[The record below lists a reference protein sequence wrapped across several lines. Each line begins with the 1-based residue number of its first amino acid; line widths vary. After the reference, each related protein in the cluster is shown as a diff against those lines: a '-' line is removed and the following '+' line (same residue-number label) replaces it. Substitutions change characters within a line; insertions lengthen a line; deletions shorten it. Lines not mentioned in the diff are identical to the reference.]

1 MSTAAAAAKK
11 KKKRKKK
18 AFLRLTVRDNK
29 YKHVPR
35 DGYIKAEAVGD
46 IYLPSTT
53 TQAEL
58 RVRGVA
64 VVIDMRDKVDTAGPY
79 TPAAMSA
86 QVVGT
91 YVVTGFYDPVGTVSR
106 QSRRTIIVLD
116 GHITHATAERTA
128 YYALEPGTKIL
139 TVC

>member
-1 MSTAAAAAKK
+1 MSTAVAAAKK

-18 AFLRLTVRDNK
+18 AFLRLTVPNNK

-53 TQAEL
+53 TQVEL
-58 RVRGVA
+58 HVRGA
-64 VVIDMRDKVDTAGPY
+64 TVVIDMRDKDVAAGPY
-79 TPAAMSA
+79 APPAMSA
-86 QVVGT
+86 QVIGT
-91 YVVTGFYDPVGTVSR
+91 YVVTGFYDPAGTGSR

-128 YYALEPGTKIL
+128 YYAIEPGTKIL